1 MLILARKKG
10 QRIVLGDGEI
20 LIDVFMLSND
30 TVRLGITAPKEIAI
44 HRDEVYQ
51 AIKNGGRSVPAL
63 CAVEQSEAS
72 SAKAG

>member
-20 LIDVFMLSND
+20 LIDVFMVNND
-30 TVRLGITAPKEIAI
+30 TVRLGITAPKKIAI

-51 AIKNGGRSVPAL
+51 AIKNGGESVPAL
-63 CAVEQSEAS
+63 CVGEQSETPS
-72 SAKAG
+72 VKAG